1 MMAVHVTL
9 NIGLSS
15 CQVGEYTRPVGE
27 YNEVRE
33 AIRVGTRKAAAF
45 KWLAGLGYDF
55 YVEDRSNPVLDRG
68 TEPCVVAVLFAPIM
82 LDPSF
87 TSAVHELCDEIWQS
101 CIAVKFGV
109 PGSPACDQGVLV
121 GPGSSVF
128 GKFDPDK
135 FLNPLRSVA

>member
-1 MMAVHVTL
+1 MMAVNVTL

-15 CQVGEYTRPVGE
+15 CPDGEYIE
-27 YNEVRE
+27 IME
-33 AIRVGTRKAAAF
+33 APLVSTRKAAAF

-55 YVEDRSNPVLDRG
+55 YVEDRSHPVLDRG
-68 TEPCVVAVLFAPIM
+68 HEPCVVAVLFTSIM
-82 LDPSF
+82 DHRAF
-87 TSAVHELCDEIWQS
+87 ARAVFELCDEIGQL

-109 PGSPACDQGVLV
+109 PGSPACDQGMIV

-128 GKFDPDK
+128 GEFDPDK

>member
-1 MMAVHVTL
+1 MMAVNVTL

-15 CQVGEYTRPVGE
+15 CQDAEYIEIMEAPLVSTRRAV
-27 YNEVRE
+27 
-33 AIRVGTRKAAAF
+33 AL

-68 TEPCVVAVLFAPIM
+68 TEPCVVAVLFATIM
-82 LDPSF
+82 DHGAF
-87 TSAVHELCDEIWQS
+87 TRAVFELCDEIGQL

-109 PGSPACDQGVLV
+109 PGSRACDQGVLV

-128 GKFDPDK
+128 GEFDPDK